1 MPCHAAVCQL
11 PGHRMTRR
19 PQGAFA
25 VLWQLSRRGVQF
37 LTLVCL
43 WLTLAAPTVQAQGV
57 DVLDLKPRRDEAA
70 VSLDYQLRVTLPH
83 AVEDAAL
90 RGVPIY
96 FSAEATLWRTRWY
109 WRDERIAR
117 VHRDWRV
124 SFQPLTSN
132 WRVSQG
138 GLGQSFSSLA
148 EAMGAITG
156 SIGWRVADARD
167 VDSDSR
173 HTIAFSWRLD
183 TSQLPRPMQIGL
195 TGLGGAGDWSVGVER
210 TVKLAAD
217 SAK

>member
-19 PQGAFA
+19 PQAA
-25 VLWQLSRRGVQF
+25 LATLRPLWRRGAQ
-37 LTLVCL
+37 LLVLLCL
-43 WLTLAAPTVQAQGV
+43 GLALAAPAVQAQGV
-57 DVLDLKPRRDEAA
+57 DVLDLRPRRDEAG

-96 FSAEATLWRTRWY
+96 FSAEATLWRSRWY

-124 SFQPLTSN
+124 SFQPLTST

-148 EAMGAITG
+148 EAMAAITR

-173 HTIAFSWRLD
+173 HSIAFSWRLD

-195 TGLGGAGDWSVGVER
+195 TSLGGAGDWSVGVER
-210 TVKLAAD
+210 NVKLAAD
-217 SAK
+217 LPK

>member
-19 PQGAFA
+19 PQAA
-25 VLWQLSRRGVQF
+25 LATLRPLWRRGVQ
-37 LTLVCL
+37 LLALLCL
-43 WLTLAAPTVQAQGV
+43 GLTLAAPAVQAQGV
-57 DVLDLKPRRDEAA
+57 DVLDLRPRRDEAG

-96 FSAEATLWRTRWY
+96 FSAEATLWRSRWY

-117 VHRDWRV
+117 VQRDWRV
-124 SFQPLTSN
+124 SFQPLTST

-195 TGLGGAGDWSVGVER
+195 TGLGGAGDWAVGVER
-210 TVKLAAD
+210 TVKLAAE
-217 SAK
+217 SPK